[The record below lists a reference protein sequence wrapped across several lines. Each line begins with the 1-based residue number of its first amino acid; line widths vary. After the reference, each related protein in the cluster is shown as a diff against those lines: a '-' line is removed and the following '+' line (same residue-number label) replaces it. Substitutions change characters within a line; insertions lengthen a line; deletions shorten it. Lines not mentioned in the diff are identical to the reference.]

1 MQRQGNKTDGDQA
14 AANYFEFLTRGR
26 RILLED
32 TAILQ
37 DAYSEHRLFNLPCFK
52 LPAEEHART
61 VLQQKWADYKAEVI
75 AAHGRSLAVCP
86 HVCLWDI
93 GEISVCDVVLCL
105 NWQAQ
110 LFVKFAFICCK
121 CRKRAM
127 SSSKDV
133 ALPCLL
139 HFGIYSDLVVTAV
152 TGTAGRGRQL
162 VLGNQ
167 ECSVASAEPTLAGK
181 PGKQRTD
188 D

>member
-75 AAHGRSLAVCP
+75 AAHGRSLADNLQVKLQPGCMSMSSKATD
-86 HVCLWDI
+86 W
-93 GEISVCDVVLCL
+93 LCL
-105 NWQAQ
+105 
-110 LFVKFAFICCK
+110 
-121 CRKRAM
+121 
-127 SSSKDV
+127 
-133 ALPCLL
+133 
-139 HFGIYSDLVVTAV
+139 
-152 TGTAGRGRQL
+152 
-162 VLGNQ
+162 
-167 ECSVASAEPTLAGK
+167 
-181 PGKQRTD
+181 PG
-188 D
+188 